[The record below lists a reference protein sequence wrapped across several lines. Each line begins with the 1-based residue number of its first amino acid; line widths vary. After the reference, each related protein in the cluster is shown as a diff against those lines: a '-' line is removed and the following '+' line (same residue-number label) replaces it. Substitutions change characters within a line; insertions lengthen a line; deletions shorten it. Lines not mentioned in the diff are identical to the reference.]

1 MTRQLSSPLLYMFN
15 LIFIFIVKPKK
26 KNLKSV
32 LTHLSTNFFT
42 WFLMTFSFHILFVDK
57 NGTPWDIKSPLAVGA
72 TTFWPLFSYY
82 YFISYRNNSFGA
94 CLERGCNFC
103 LVVGISPHIIFRVL
117 TMHMHNDFL
126 IPYFI
131 FS

>member
-15 LIFIFIVKPKK
+15 FNLIFFLLLNQKK
-26 KNLKSV
+26 KLKISFNSFINQ
-32 LTHLSTNFFT
+32 LP

-57 NGTPWDIKSPLAVGA
+57 NRTPWDIKSPLAVGA